1 MRSKIRKI
9 GFSCSHVLV
18 LSCSLAACRSSENA
32 VLRGDRY
39 WADSNYTAALAEY
52 RLAARQSGSDPNV
65 SARVAHAYIITG
77 QFDRA
82 HRVYETLLKL
92 APRYTDQAV
101 FDYLWL
107 ARTSMQRGDRYSTA
121 RAAEAALALR
131 PGLDLDELAVPLARH
146 YAAVGDVDRSLE
158 FYNRAI
164 GRATT
169 TGNPALLFE
178 LASLIEQNGKCVDA
192 LPYFREFVQES
203 ASRDSATE
211 ARWRMGTC
219 GLERGRQ
226 ALTAGDAEGALRLFD
241 VTLELGSP
249 PHLLEQTW
257 LERGEALLVLGRAEE
272 ARAAFERVLEI
283 SPAGRTQ
290 YSTRA
295 QRRLQEMVTVP

>member
-1 MRSKIRKI
+1 MNEWRNSSIPVFLYSTI
-9 GFSCSHVLV
+9 II
-18 LSCSLAACRSSENA
+18 LSGCQSSENA
-32 VLRGDRY
+32 LLRGDRY
-39 WADSNYTAALAEY
+39 WADSNYVAALAEY
-52 RLAARQSGSDPNV
+52 RLAARQSGNDPHVN
-65 SARVAHAYIITG
+65 ARVAHAYIMTG
-77 QFDRA
+77 QFERGR
-82 HRVYETLLKL
+82 RVYESLLKS

-101 FDYLWL
+101 YDYVWL
-107 ARTSMQRGDRYSTA
+107 AQLSMRRGDRFGTA

-131 PGLDLDELAVPLARH
+131 PGLDRDELAIPLARH

-164 GRATT
+164 GRAE
-169 TGNPALLFE
+169 GNTALLFE

-192 LPYFREFVQES
+192 IPYFRAFSGQS

-219 GLERGRQ
+219 GLEKGRQ
-226 ALTAGDAEGALRLFD
+226 ALAGGDPTTALALLD
-241 VTLELGSP
+241 VTIEVGSP

-257 LERGEALLVLGRAEE
+257 LERGEALLALGRTEE
-272 ARAAFERVLEI
+272 ARAAYERVLEI

-295 QRRLQEMVTVP
+295 ERRLQEMLTVP